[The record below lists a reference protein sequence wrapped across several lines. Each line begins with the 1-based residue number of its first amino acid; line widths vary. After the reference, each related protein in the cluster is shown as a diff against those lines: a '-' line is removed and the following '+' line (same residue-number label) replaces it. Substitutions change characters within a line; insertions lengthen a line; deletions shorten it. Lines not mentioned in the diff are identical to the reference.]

1 MEFLG
6 YPIKKASNTIKKT
19 QNFTSG
25 ELDNWQNQKKW
36 SIVKH
41 HFFENQFYKNKVGKK
56 IPRKWEELPI
66 ITKLDFQTDLNKLL
80 SNKYNLKNTY
90 VGNTSGS
97 SGNPF
102 FYAKNKF
109 AHAMTW
115 AISEN
120 RYGWHNLTM
129 QSKQARFFGTTRKMP
144 EKYYELMKD
153 QILNR
158 IRFNVF
164 NLSDE
169 GYNAFIINFK
179 RHEFEYIYGYTNTLI
194 LFSEFLIRNK
204 IVLKDICPSLR
215 LCIVTSEVLTSK
227 NRLLLIQGF
236 GLKVV
241 NEYGI
246 SEAGGIT
253 AFQNDKMD
261 WKLSRETQYMEIID
275 EENNR
280 IKGNN
285 SGSILI
291 TDLYNHAMP
300 IIRYKV
306 GDIGS
311 LKIGSNKGQ
320 LDKLIGRTNDNI
332 ILPNGETSPG
342 LTFYY
347 ISKSTLERS
356 GVLKEFIIRQTK
368 PDTLV
373 FDIIS
378 DRNLTNDEILHLQND
393 IKLYLKC
400 KLKLI
405 INRVYKIKRPES
417 GKIKHF
423 YSQLDEK

>member
-1 MEFLG
+1 M
-6 YPIKKASNTIKKT
+6 
-19 QNFTSG
+19 
-25 ELDNWQNQKKW
+25 
-36 SIVKH
+36 
-41 HFFENQFYKNKVGKK
+41 
-56 IPRKWEELPI
+56 
-66 ITKLDFQTDLNKLL
+66 
-80 SNKYNLKNTY
+80 
-90 VGNTSGS
+90 
-97 SGNPF
+97 
-102 FYAKNKF
+102 
-109 AHAMTW
+109 
-115 AISEN
+115 
-120 RYGWHNLTM
+120 
-129 QSKQARFFGTTRKMP
+129 
-144 EKYYELMKD
+144 
-153 QILNR
+153 
-158 IRFNVF
+158 
-164 NLSDE
+164 
-169 GYNAFIINFK
+169 
-179 RHEFEYIYGYTNTLI
+179 
-194 LFSEFLIRNK
+194 
-204 IVLKDICPSLR
+204 
-215 LCIVTSEVLTSK
+215 
-227 NRLLLIQGF
+227 
-236 GLKVV
+236 KVV

-275 EENNR
+275 EENNL

-285 SGSILI
+285 SGAILI

-311 LKIGSNKGQ
+311 FKIGSNKGQ

-378 DRNLTNDEILHLQND
+378 DRNLTNDEILHLQSD

-423 YSQLDEK
+423 YSELDEK